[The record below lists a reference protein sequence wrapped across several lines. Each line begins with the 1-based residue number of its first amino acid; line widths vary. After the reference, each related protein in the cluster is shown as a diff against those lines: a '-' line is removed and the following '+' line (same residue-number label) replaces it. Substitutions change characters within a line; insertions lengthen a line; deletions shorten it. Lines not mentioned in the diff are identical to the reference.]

1 MFMKTF
7 PNRRVHCCLSSGT
20 ENSSGS
26 LDVMGETWWV
36 VRDAGRLAPGVEEGG
51 EGNVLWVIHRNQS
64 THPQSSVNERRE
76 DRWNTQRNEEH
87 RGRCGHLD
95 NCGRCDE

>member
-1 MFMKTF
+1 MKTF

-26 LDVMGETWWV
+26 LDVMGELWWV
-36 VRDAGRLAPGVEEGG
+36 VLDAGRLAPGVEEGS

-64 THPQSSVNERRE
+64 TRPQSSVNERRE
-76 DRWNTQRNEEH
+76 DRWNKQE
-87 RGRCGHLD
+87 
-95 NCGRCDE
+95 